1 MLSFNPF
8 SKTPSSSNYVL
19 EHGGANDEISLVVVD
34 ADGKI
39 TGQRGTILEKF
50 ELLSLATDAKA
61 LDGSVNYYKEVI
73 NNQSRWIFVSANL
86 PGTSGPMTGN
96 SSTTF
101 GLLLDGP
108 NGNTGPNEQ
117 FLGGGTLG
125 GVGGEIGIGSNEVID
140 YYLNGDDDS
149 GLREGGYNLF
159 KNDREVSIL
168 IDSHEQ
174 VDLSNA
180 LIDLCEEKKFT
191 IVPIGIKAS
200 SASPENLPEATN
212 EIVQTANAI
221 KSSSRGILVAG
232 EKRIKDEYN
241 NKFVNINHASDV
253 AGLISMNSAKFEP
266 WLPPAG
272 LNRGKIRNVT
282 KLLYNPKKAY
292 RDQLYINRINP
303 VAEFLGEGVV
313 LFGDRTAL
321 NKPSAFDR
329 INVRRL
335 FDVVERAVYD
345 FSKFYL
351 FELNDASTRIT
362 FKAAVDGFLS
372 AVKGRGGVYDYKV
385 VVDETNNT
393 PEVIDRNQFVADI
406 FLKPVKSINFIQLN
420 FIAMRTGASFNITE

>member
-1 MLSFNPF
+1 MFT
-8 SKTPSSSNYVL
+8 KTPTTSPYVS
-19 EHGGANDEISLVVVD
+19 EKGGANDEISIAIID
-34 ADGKI
+34 KDGKI

-61 LDGSVNYYKEVI
+61 LDGSANYYKEVI
-73 NNQSRWIFVSANL
+73 NNQSRWIFAGSDL

-96 SSTTF
+96 STASF
-101 GLLLDGP
+101 GLLLQIPSGS
-108 NGNTGPNEQ
+108 TGPNIQ
-117 FLGGGTLG
+117 QLSGGTLG
-125 GVGGEIGIGSNEVID
+125 GTAGTVGIETDEVQD
-140 YYLNGDDDS
+140 YYLNGDDDT

-168 IDSHEQ
+168 IDSHENTI
-174 VDLSNA
+174 LSNA

-191 IVPIGIKAS
+191 VVPIGVRAS
-200 SASPENLPEATN
+200 SANPENLPEATN
-212 EIVQTANAI
+212 EIISTANNI
-221 KSSSRGILVAG
+221 KSSSRGIIVAG
-232 EKRIKDEYN
+232 EKRVKDEYN

-253 AGLISMNSAKFEP
+253 AGLISLNSAQREA
-266 WLPPAG
+266 WISPAG
-272 LNRGKIRNVT
+272 LNRGRIRNYE

-292 RDQLYINRINP
+292 RDQLYTNRINP

-321 NKPSAFDR
+321 AKPSAFDR

-345 FSKFYL
+345 FSKYYL
-351 FELNDASTRIT
+351 FELNDALTRNT
-362 FKAAVDGFLS
+362 FKSAVDGYLS

-385 VVDETNNT
+385 VCDETNNT
-393 PEVIDRNQFVADI
+393 AEVIDRNQFVADI